1 MSWWQNIPFFLV
13 WGPLLLSSVTAA
25 LKPKQARAMML
36 IVPAAGTLASA
47 ALLVS
52 LLKNGGGSF
61 HYALGAFGA
70 PVGNEL
76 RAGELEAVLAVAFC
90 LILFLCV
97 LGGYQRI
104 RAHIETRRQ
113 SLYAVMVL
121 LLQSG
126 MMAQLFTNDVFTA
139 YVFIEIMTIAAAS
152 LVLARTRGRTLFAA
166 TKYMI
171 MNLLGSG
178 LFLLGVSILYCLTG
192 HLLME
197 DIHDEVMRLSATGA
211 YLRPLTL
218 SMALITIG
226 LAVKSALYPFHTWL
240 PDAYA
245 SATPSSSAML
255 ASLVSKAYIFLYIK
269 FVIRVFDPAVF
280 RETHIQTVLLVF
292 SAVGII
298 LGSIDAIL
306 EKKLRRMIAYSSV
319 AQIGY
324 IYLGIA
330 LGTRAGVAAAVF
342 HIIAHAL
349 AKAVLFLSGDR
360 LIGASDGDATFHELR
375 GAGYRAPL
383 SGVVFSIA
391 ACSIVGIPILGGFA
405 SKLYLADACMGVDMS
420 NALIALIVLAVST
433 ALNAAYFLITVVTL
447 YMKPTHAYNTRL
459 NHPKISTAAL
469 AVFALLIV
477 ALGVFAPRVMSVIET
492 GVSHL
497 L

>member
-36 IVPAAGTLASA
+36 IVPAAGTLASG

-61 HYALGAFGA
+61 RYALGAFGA

-76 RAGELEAVLAVAFC
+76 RAGELEAVLAVTFC

-292 SAVGII
+292 SMVGII

-330 LGTRAGVAAAVF
+330 LGTRAGIAAAVF

-383 SGVVFSIA
+383 SGAVFSIA

-405 SKLYLADACMGVDMS
+405 SKLYLADACMGVDS
-420 NALIALIVLAVST
+420 ANALIALIVLAVST

-447 YMKPTHAYNTRL
+447 YMKPTHEYHTRL

-477 ALGVFAPRVMSVIET
+477 ALGVFAPRVMSIIET

>member
-1 MSWWQNIPFFLV
+1 MSWWQNLPFFLV

-25 LKPKQARAMML
+25 LKPKYARAMAL
-36 IVPAAGTLASA
+36 VVPAAGTIASA
-47 ALLVS
+47 ALLGCI
-52 LLKNGGGSF
+52 LKSGSAF
-61 HYALGAFGA
+61 LYPLGAFGA
-70 PVGNEL
+70 PFGNEL
-76 RAGELEAVLAVAFC
+76 RAGEMEAVLAVAFC
-90 LILFLCV
+90 AILFLCV

-104 RAHIETRRQ
+104 LAHIEPQRQ
-113 SLYAVMVL
+113 SLYCVMVL

-178 LFLLGVSILYCLTG
+178 LFLLGISILYCLTG

-197 DIHDEVMRLSATGA
+197 NIHEQILKLYSTGA
-211 YLRPLTL
+211 YAKPLTL

-255 ASLVSKAYIFLYIK
+255 SSLVSKAYIFLYIK
-269 FVIRVFDPAVF
+269 FVVRVFGLAVF
-280 RETHIQTVLLVF
+280 RSTHIQTLLLIF
-292 SAVGII
+292 SSVGII

-330 LGTRAGVAAAVF
+330 LGTQAGIAAAVF

-349 AKAVLFLSGDR
+349 AKALLFLSGDR

-383 SGVVFSIA
+383 CGAAFTIG
-391 ACSIVGIPILGGFA
+391 ACSIVGIPFLGGFA
-405 SKLYLADACMGVDMS
+405 SKLYLASACMGLERI

-447 YMKPTHAYNTRL
+447 YMKPPHEYHTRL
-459 NHPKISTAAL
+459 NHPKVSTAAL

-477 ALGVFAPRVMSVIET
+477 ALGVFAPRVMAVIEN
-492 GVSHL
+492 GVTHL

>member
-36 IVPAAGTLASA
+36 IVPAAGTLASG
-47 ALLVS
+47 ALLAS

-61 HYALGAFGA
+61 RYALGAFGA

-76 RAGELEAVLAVAFC
+76 RTGELEAVLAVTFC

-104 RAHIETRRQ
+104 RAHIETQRQ

-121 LLQSG
+121 LLQAG

-330 LGTRAGVAAAVF
+330 LGTRAGIAAAVF

-405 SKLYLADACMGVDMS
+405 SKLYLADACMGVDS
-420 NALIALIVLAVST
+420 TNALIALIVLAVST

-447 YMKPTHAYNTRL
+447 YMKPTHEYHTRL
-459 NHPKISTAAL
+459 NHPKVSTAAL

-477 ALGVFAPRVMSVIET
+477 ALGVFAPRVMSIIET

>member
-1 MSWWQNIPFFLV
+1 MSWWQNLPFFLV

-25 LKPKQARAMML
+25 LKPKYARAMAL
-36 IVPAAGTLASA
+36 VVPAAGTIASA
-47 ALLVS
+47 ALLGCI
-52 LLKNGGGSF
+52 LKSGSAF
-61 HYALGAFGA
+61 LYPLGAFGA
-70 PVGNEL
+70 PFGNEL
-76 RAGELEAVLAVAFC
+76 RAGEMEAVLAVAFC
-90 LILFLCV
+90 AILFLCV

-104 RAHIETRRQ
+104 LAHIEPQRQ
-113 SLYAVMVL
+113 SLYCVMVL

-126 MMAQLFTNDVFTA
+126 MMAQLFTNDVLTA
-139 YVFIEIMTIAAAS
+139 YVFIEIMTIAAGA
-152 LVLARTRGRTLFAA
+152 LVVARTRGRTLFAA

-178 LFLLGVSILYCLTG
+178 LFLLGISILYCLTG

-197 DIHDEVMRLSATGA
+197 NIHEQILKLYSTGA
-211 YLRPLTL
+211 YAKPLTL
-218 SMALITIG
+218 SMVLITIG

-255 ASLVSKAYIFLYIK
+255 SSLVSKAYIFLYIK
-269 FVIRVFDPAVF
+269 FVVRVFGLAVF
-280 RETHIQTVLLVF
+280 RSTHIQTLLLIF
-292 SAVGII
+292 SSVGII

-330 LGTRAGVAAAVF
+330 LGTQAGIAAAVF

-349 AKAVLFLSGDR
+349 AKALLFLSGDR

-383 SGVVFSIA
+383 CGAAFTIG
-391 ACSIVGIPILGGFA
+391 ACSIVGIPFLGGFA
-405 SKLYLADACMGVDMS
+405 SKLYLASACMGLERI

-447 YMKPTHAYNTRL
+447 YMKPPHEYHTRL
-459 NHPKISTAAL
+459 NHPKVSTAAL

-477 ALGVFAPRVMSVIET
+477 ALGVFAPRVMAVIEN
-492 GVSHL
+492 GVTHL

>member
-1 MSWWQNIPFFLV
+1 MSWWQNLPFFLV

-25 LKPKQARAMML
+25 LKPKYARAMAL
-36 IVPAAGTLASA
+36 VVPAAGTIASA
-47 ALLVS
+47 ALLGCI
-52 LLKNGGGSF
+52 LKSGSAF
-61 HYALGAFGA
+61 LYPLGAFGA
-70 PVGNEL
+70 PFGNEL
-76 RAGELEAVLAVAFC
+76 RAGEMEAVLAVAFC
-90 LILFLCV
+90 AILFLCV

-104 RAHIETRRQ
+104 LAHIEPQRQ
-113 SLYAVMVL
+113 SLYCVMVL

-178 LFLLGVSILYCLTG
+178 LFLLGISILYCLTG

-197 DIHDEVMRLSATGA
+197 NIHEQILKLYSTGA
-211 YLRPLTL
+211 YAKPLTL
-218 SMALITIG
+218 SMVLITIG

-255 ASLVSKAYIFLYIK
+255 SSLVSKAYIFLYIK
-269 FVIRVFDPAVF
+269 FVVRVFGLAVF
-280 RETHIQTVLLVF
+280 RSTHIQTLLLIF
-292 SAVGII
+292 SSVGII

-330 LGTRAGVAAAVF
+330 LGTQAGIAAAVF

-349 AKAVLFLSGDR
+349 AKALLFLSGDR

-383 SGVVFSIA
+383 CGAAFTIG
-391 ACSIVGIPILGGFA
+391 ACSIVGIPFLGGFA
-405 SKLYLADACMGVDMS
+405 SKLYLASACMGLERI

-447 YMKPTHAYNTRL
+447 YMKPPHEYHTRL
-459 NHPKISTAAL
+459 NHPKVSTAAL

-477 ALGVFAPRVMSVIET
+477 ALGVFAPRVMAVIEN
-492 GVSHL
+492 GVTHL

>member
-1 MSWWQNIPFFLV
+1 MSWWQNLPFFLV

-25 LKPKQARAMML
+25 LKPKYARAMAL
-36 IVPAAGTLASA
+36 VVPAAGTIASA
-47 ALLVS
+47 ALLGCI
-52 LLKNGGGSF
+52 LKSGSAF
-61 HYALGAFGA
+61 LYPLGAFGA
-70 PVGNEL
+70 PFGNEL
-76 RAGELEAVLAVAFC
+76 RAGEMEAVLAVAFC
-90 LILFLCV
+90 AILFLCV

-104 RAHIETRRQ
+104 LAHIEPQRQ
-113 SLYAVMVL
+113 SLYCVMVL

-139 YVFIEIMTIAAAS
+139 YVFIEIMTIAAGA
-152 LVLARTRGRTLFAA
+152 LVVARTRGRTLFAA

-178 LFLLGVSILYCLTG
+178 LFLLGISILYCLTG

-197 DIHDEVMRLSATGA
+197 NIHEQILKLYSTGA
-211 YLRPLTL
+211 YAKPLTL

-269 FVIRVFDPAVF
+269 FVVRVFGLAVF
-280 RETHIQTVLLVF
+280 QATHIQTVLLVF
-292 SAVGII
+292 SMVGII

-383 SGVVFSIA
+383 SGAVFSIA

-405 SKLYLADACMGVDMS
+405 SKLYLADACMGVDMT

-477 ALGVFAPRVMSVIET
+477 ALGVFAPQVMSVIET

>member
-13 WGPLLLSSVTAA
+13 WGPLMLSSVTAV
-25 LKPKQARAMML
+25 LKPRYARGMAL
-36 IVPAAGTLASA
+36 AVPAAGALAS
-47 ALLVS
+47 
-52 LLKNGGGSF
+52 
-61 HYALGAFGA
+61 GAFLGCMIRSGQAFVYPLGKYGA

-76 RAGELEAVLAVAFC
+76 RAGELEAVLAVTFC

-121 LLQSG
+121 LLQAG

-178 LFLLGVSILYCLTG
+178 LFLLGVSVLYCLTG

-197 DIHDEVMRLSATGA
+197 DIHEQILKLYSTGV
-211 YLRPLTL
+211 YTRPLML
-218 SMALITIG
+218 SMVLITIG

-269 FVIRVFDPAVF
+269 FVVRVFGLAVF
-280 RETHIQTVLLVF
+280 QATHIQTVLLVF
-292 SAVGII
+292 SMVGII

-383 SGVVFSIA
+383 SGAVFSIA

-405 SKLYLADACMGVDMS
+405 SKLYLADACMGVDMT

-447 YMKPTHAYNTRL
+447 YMKPTHEYHTRL
-459 NHPKISTAAL
+459 NHPKVSTAAL

-477 ALGVFAPRVMSVIET
+477 ALGVFAPQVMSVIET

>member
-1 MSWWQNIPFFLV
+1 MSWWQNLPFFLV

-25 LKPKQARAMML
+25 LKPKYARAMAL
-36 IVPAAGTLASA
+36 VVPAAGTIASA
-47 ALLVS
+47 ALLGCI
-52 LLKNGGGSF
+52 LKSGSAF
-61 HYALGAFGA
+61 LYPLGAFGA
-70 PVGNEL
+70 PFGNEL
-76 RAGELEAVLAVAFC
+76 RAGEMEAVLAVAFC
-90 LILFLCV
+90 AILFLCV

-104 RAHIETRRQ
+104 LAHIEPQRQ
-113 SLYAVMVL
+113 SLYCVMVL

-139 YVFIEIMTIAAAS
+139 YVFIEIMTIAAGA

-178 LFLLGVSILYCLTG
+178 LFLLGISILYCLTG

-197 DIHDEVMRLSATGA
+197 NIHEQILKLYSTGA
-211 YLRPLTL
+211 YAKPLTL
-218 SMALITIG
+218 SMVLITIG

-255 ASLVSKAYIFLYIK
+255 SSLVSKAYIFLYIK
-269 FVIRVFDPAVF
+269 FVVRVFGLAVF
-280 RETHIQTVLLVF
+280 RSTHIQTLLLIF
-292 SAVGII
+292 SSVGII

-330 LGTRAGVAAAVF
+330 LGTQAGIAAAVF

-349 AKAVLFLSGDR
+349 AKALLFLSGDR

-383 SGVVFSIA
+383 CGAAFTIG
-391 ACSIVGIPILGGFA
+391 ACSIVGIPFLGGFA
-405 SKLYLADACMGVDMS
+405 SKLYLASACMGLERI

-447 YMKPTHAYNTRL
+447 YMKPPHEYHTRL
-459 NHPKISTAAL
+459 NHPKVSTAAL

-477 ALGVFAPRVMSVIET
+477 ALGVFAPRVMAVIEN
-492 GVSHL
+492 GVTHL

>member
-1 MSWWQNIPFFLV
+1 MSWWQNLPFFLV

-25 LKPKQARAMML
+25 LKPKYARAMAL
-36 IVPAAGTLASA
+36 VVPAAGMIASA
-47 ALLVS
+47 ALLGCI
-52 LLKNGGGSF
+52 LKSGSAF
-61 HYALGAFGA
+61 LYPLGAFGA
-70 PVGNEL
+70 PFGNEL
-76 RAGELEAVLAVAFC
+76 RAGEMEAVLAVAFC
-90 LILFLCV
+90 AILFLCV

-104 RAHIETRRQ
+104 LAHIEPQRQ
-113 SLYAVMVL
+113 SLYCVMVL

-139 YVFIEIMTIAAAS
+139 YVFIEIMTIAAGA
-152 LVLARTRGRTLFAA
+152 LVVARTRGRTLFAA

-178 LFLLGVSILYCLTG
+178 LFLLGISILYCLTG

-197 DIHDEVMRLSATGA
+197 NIHEQILKLYSTGA
-211 YLRPLTL
+211 YAKPLTL

-226 LAVKSALYPFHTWL
+226 LAVKGALYPFHTWL

-255 ASLVSKAYIFLYIK
+255 SSLVSKAYIFLYIK
-269 FVIRVFDPAVF
+269 FVVRVFGLAVF
-280 RETHIQTVLLVF
+280 RSTHIQTLLLIF
-292 SAVGII
+292 SSVGII

-330 LGTRAGVAAAVF
+330 LGTQAGIAAAVF

-349 AKAVLFLSGDR
+349 AKALLFLSGDR

-383 SGVVFSIA
+383 CGAAFTIG
-391 ACSIVGIPILGGFA
+391 ACSIVGIPFLGGFA
-405 SKLYLADACMGVDMS
+405 SKLYLASACMGLERI

-447 YMKPTHAYNTRL
+447 YMKPPHEYHTRL
-459 NHPKISTAAL
+459 NHPKVSTAAL

-477 ALGVFAPRVMSVIET
+477 ALGVFAPRVMAVIEN
-492 GVSHL
+492 GVTHL

>member
-1 MSWWQNIPFFLV
+1 MSWWQNLPFFLV

-25 LKPKQARAMML
+25 LKPKYARAMAL
-36 IVPAAGTLASA
+36 VVPAAGTIASA
-47 ALLVS
+47 ALLGCI
-52 LLKNGGGSF
+52 LKSGSAF
-61 HYALGAFGA
+61 LYPLGAFGA
-70 PVGNEL
+70 PFGNEL
-76 RAGELEAVLAVAFC
+76 RAGEMEAVLAVAFC
-90 LILFLCV
+90 AILFLCV

-104 RAHIETRRQ
+104 LAHIEPQRQ
-113 SLYAVMVL
+113 SLYCVMVL

-139 YVFIEIMTIAAAS
+139 YVFIEIMTIAAGA
-152 LVLARTRGRTLFAA
+152 LVVARTRGRTLFAA

-178 LFLLGVSILYCLTG
+178 LFLLGISILYCLTG

-197 DIHDEVMRLSATGA
+197 NIHEQILKLYSTGA
-211 YLRPLTL
+211 YAKPLTL
-218 SMALITIG
+218 SMVLITIG

-255 ASLVSKAYIFLYIK
+255 SSLVSKAYIFLYIK
-269 FVIRVFDPAVF
+269 FVVRVFGLAVF
-280 RETHIQTVLLVF
+280 RSTHIQTLLLIF
-292 SAVGII
+292 SSVGII

-330 LGTRAGVAAAVF
+330 LGTQAGIAAAVF

-349 AKAVLFLSGDR
+349 AKALLFLSGDR

-383 SGVVFSIA
+383 CGAAFTIG
-391 ACSIVGIPILGGFA
+391 ACSIVGIPFLGGFA
-405 SKLYLADACMGVDMS
+405 SKLYLASACMGLERI

-447 YMKPTHAYNTRL
+447 YMKPPHEYHTRL
-459 NHPKISTAAL
+459 NHPKVSTAAL

-477 ALGVFAPRVMSVIET
+477 ALGVFAPRVMAVIEN
-492 GVSHL
+492 GVTHL

>member
-1 MSWWQNIPFFLV
+1 MSWWQNLPFFLV

-25 LKPKQARAMML
+25 LKPKYARAMAL
-36 IVPAAGTLASA
+36 VVPAAGTIASA
-47 ALLVS
+47 ALLGCI
-52 LLKNGGGSF
+52 LKSGSAF
-61 HYALGAFGA
+61 LYPLGAFGA
-70 PVGNEL
+70 PFGNEL
-76 RAGELEAVLAVAFC
+76 RAGEMEAVLAVAFC
-90 LILFLCV
+90 AILFLCV

-104 RAHIETRRQ
+104 LAHIEPQRQ
-113 SLYAVMVL
+113 SLYCVMVL

-139 YVFIEIMTIAAAS
+139 YVFIEIMTIAAGA
-152 LVLARTRGRTLFAA
+152 LVVARTRGRTLFAA

-178 LFLLGVSILYCLTG
+178 LFLLGISILYCLTG

-255 ASLVSKAYIFLYIK
+255 SSLVSKAYIFLYIK
-269 FVIRVFDPAVF
+269 FVVRVFGLAVF
-280 RETHIQTVLLVF
+280 RSTHIQTLLLIF
-292 SAVGII
+292 SSVGII

-330 LGTRAGVAAAVF
+330 LGTQAGIAAAVF

-349 AKAVLFLSGDR
+349 AKALLFLSGDR

-383 SGVVFSIA
+383 CGAAFTIG
-391 ACSIVGIPILGGFA
+391 ACSIVGIPFLGGFA
-405 SKLYLADACMGVDMS
+405 SKLYLASACMGLERI

-447 YMKPTHAYNTRL
+447 YMKPTHEYHTRL
-459 NHPKISTAAL
+459 NHPKVSTAAL

-477 ALGVFAPRVMSVIET
+477 ALGVFAPQVMSIIET

>member
-13 WGPLLLSSVTAA
+13 WGPLLLSSVTAV
-25 LKPKQARAMML
+25 LKPRYARAMAL
-36 IVPAAGTLASA
+36 IVPAAGTLASG
-47 ALLVS
+47 V
-52 LLKNGGGSF
+52 F
-61 HYALGAFGA
+61 LGCMLRSGKAFVYPLGKYGA

-76 RAGELEAVLAVAFC
+76 RAGELEAALAVAFC

-113 SLYAVMVL
+113 SLYCVMVL
-121 LLQSG
+121 LLQAG

-178 LFLLGVSILYCLTG
+178 LFLLGISILYCLTG

-292 SAVGII
+292 SMVGII

-383 SGVVFSIA
+383 SGAVFSIA

-405 SKLYLADACMGVDMS
+405 SKLYLADACMGVDS
-420 NALIALIVLAVST
+420 TNALIALIVLAVST

-447 YMKPTHAYNTRL
+447 YMKPTHEYHTRL
-459 NHPKISTAAL
+459 NHPKVSTAAL

-477 ALGVFAPRVMSVIET
+477 ALGVFAPQVMSIIET

>member
-1 MSWWQNIPFFLV
+1 MALWQNIPFFCILLPLGSAAMTSVLKPKLARRWTLLV
-13 WGPLLLSSVTAA
+13 LCLLVVLSGALTGIMSRYGQSYTFMMGHFPAPWGNEIRAGLLEALTALMFNIIMILSLMGGLKKVDDHIAHDKQSLYYVMLLLLTAA
-25 LKPKQARAMML
+25 L
-36 IVPAAGTLASA
+36 
-47 ALLVS
+47 
-52 LLKNGGGSF
+52 
-61 HYALGAFGA
+61 
-70 PVGNEL
+70 
-76 RAGELEAVLAVAFC
+76 
-90 LILFLCV
+90 
-97 LGGYQRI
+97 
-104 RAHIETRRQ
+104 
-113 SLYAVMVL
+113 
-121 LLQSG
+121 
-126 MMAQLFTNDVFTA
+126 MAQVYTNDIFTA
-139 YVFIEIMTIAAAS
+139 YVFLEIMTISACALIA
-152 LVLARTRGRTLFAA
+152 ARTKGRTLVAA
-166 TKYMI
+166 TRYMI
-171 MNLLGSG
+171 MNLLGSD
-178 LFLLGVSILYCLTG
+178 LFLLGISILYCLTG

-306 EKKLRRMIAYSSV
+306 EKKLRRMLAYSSV

-383 SGVVFSIA
+383 SGAVFSIA
-391 ACSIVGIPILGGFA
+391 ACSIVGIPFLGGFA
-405 SKLYLADACMGVDMS
+405 SKLYLADACMGVDMT

-447 YMKPTHAYNTRL
+447 YMKPTHAYHTRL
-459 NHPKISTAAL
+459 NHPKVSTAAL

-477 ALGVFAPRVMSVIET
+477 ALGVFAPQVMAVIQT

>member
-1 MSWWQNIPFFLV
+1 MNWWQNLPFFLV
-13 WGPLLLSSVTAA
+13 WGPLLLSSITAV
-25 LKPKQARAMML
+25 LKPRQARAMAL
-36 IVPAAGTLASA
+36 IVPAAGTVASA
-47 ALLVS
+47 VLLFFIRRSAEAFV
-52 LLKNGGGSF
+52 
-61 HYALGAFGA
+61 YPLGAFGA
-70 PVGNEL
+70 PFGNEL
-76 RAGELEAVLAVAFC
+76 RAGELEAVLAVTFC
-90 LILFLCV
+90 LILFLSV

-113 SLYAVMVL
+113 SLYCVMVL
-121 LLQSG
+121 LLQAG
-126 MMAQLFTNDVFTA
+126 LMAQLFTNDVFTA
-139 YVFIEIMTIAAAS
+139 YVFIEIMTIAAGS
-152 LVLARTRGRTLFAA
+152 LVMARTRGRTLFAA

-178 LFLLGVSILYCLTG
+178 LFLLGISILYCLTG

-197 DIHDEVMRLSATGA
+197 NIHEQILKLYSTGA
-211 YLRPLTL
+211 YTRPLML

-269 FVIRVFDPAVF
+269 FVVRVFGIAVF
-280 RETHIQTVLLVF
+280 RATHIQTVLLVF

-383 SGVVFSIA
+383 SGAVFTIA
-391 ACSIVGIPILGGFA
+391 ACSIVGIPFLGGFA
-405 SKLYLADACMGVDMS
+405 SKLYLAQACMGVDLTNS
-420 NALIALIVLAVST
+420 LIALIVLAIST
-433 ALNAAYFLITVVTL
+433 TLNAAYFLITVVTL
-447 YMKPTHAYNTRL
+447 YMKPTHEYHTRL
-459 NHPKISTAAL
+459 NHPKVSTAAL

-477 ALGVFAPRVMSVIET
+477 ALGIFAPQVMAVIET
-492 GVSHL
+492 GVTHL
-497 L
+497 I

>member
-36 IVPAAGTLASA
+36 IVPASGTLASA

-61 HYALGAFGA
+61 RYALGAFGA

-178 LFLLGVSILYCLTG
+178 LFLLGVSVLYCLTG

-197 DIHDEVMRLSATGA
+197 DIHEQILKLYSTGA
-211 YLRPLTL
+211 YTRPLML
-218 SMALITIG
+218 SMVLITIG

-269 FVIRVFDPAVF
+269 FVVRVFGLAVF
-280 RETHIQTVLLVF
+280 QATHIQTVLLVF
-292 SAVGII
+292 SMVGII

-383 SGVVFSIA
+383 SGAVFSIA

-405 SKLYLADACMGVDMS
+405 SKLYLADACMGVDMT

-447 YMKPTHAYNTRL
+447 YMKPTHAYHTRL
-459 NHPKISTAAL
+459 NHPKVSTAAL

-477 ALGVFAPRVMSVIET
+477 ALGVFAPQVMSVIET

>member
-1 MSWWQNIPFFLV
+1 MNWWQNLPFFLV
-13 WGPLLLSSVTAA
+13 WGPLLLSSITAV
-25 LKPKQARAMML
+25 LKPRQARAMAL
-36 IVPAAGTLASA
+36 IVPAAGTVASA
-47 ALLVS
+47 VLLFFIRRSAEAFV
-52 LLKNGGGSF
+52 
-61 HYALGAFGA
+61 YPLGAFGA
-70 PVGNEL
+70 PFGNEL
-76 RAGELEAVLAVAFC
+76 RAGELEVVLAVTFC
-90 LILFLCV
+90 LILFLSV

-113 SLYAVMVL
+113 SLYCVMVL
-121 LLQSG
+121 LLQAG
-126 MMAQLFTNDVFTA
+126 LMAQLFTNDVFTA
-139 YVFIEIMTIAAAS
+139 YVFIEIMTIAAGS
-152 LVLARTRGRTLFAA
+152 LVMARTRGRTLFAA

-178 LFLLGVSILYCLTG
+178 LFLLGISILYCLTG

-197 DIHDEVMRLSATGA
+197 NIHEQILKLYSTGA
-211 YLRPLTL
+211 YTRPLML

-269 FVIRVFDPAVF
+269 FVVRVFGIAVF
-280 RETHIQTVLLVF
+280 RATHIQTVLLVF

-383 SGVVFSIA
+383 SGAVFTIA
-391 ACSIVGIPILGGFA
+391 ACSIVGIPFLGGFA
-405 SKLYLADACMGVDMS
+405 SKLYLAQACMGVDLTNS
-420 NALIALIVLAVST
+420 LIALIVLAIST
-433 ALNAAYFLITVVTL
+433 TLNAAYFLITVVTL
-447 YMKPTHAYNTRL
+447 YMKPTHEYHTRL
-459 NHPKISTAAL
+459 NHPKVSTAAL

-477 ALGVFAPRVMSVIET
+477 ALGIFAPQVMAVIET
-492 GVSHL
+492 GVTHL
-497 L
+497 I

>member
-1 MSWWQNIPFFLV
+1 MSWWQNLPFFLV
-13 WGPLLLSSVTAA
+13 WGPLLLSSVTAV
-25 LKPKQARAMML
+25 LKPRWARGMML
-36 IVPAAGTLASA
+36 AVPAAGTIASITLLAC
-47 ALLVS
+47 
-52 LLKNGGGSF
+52 LLKSGEPFVYS
-61 HYALGAFGA
+61 LGAFGA

-76 RAGELEAVLAVAFC
+76 RAGELEAVLAVTFC
-90 LILFLCV
+90 LILFLSV

-121 LLQSG
+121 LLQAG

-178 LFLLGVSILYCLTG
+178 LFLLGISILYCLTG

-197 DIHDEVMRLSATGA
+197 NIHAQILKLYSTGA
-211 YLRPLTL
+211 YTRPLML
-218 SMALITIG
+218 AMALITIG

-269 FVIRVFDPAVF
+269 FVVRVFGLAVF
-280 RETHIQTVLLVF
+280 QATHIQTVLLVF

-383 SGVVFSIA
+383 SGAVFSIA

-405 SKLYLADACMGVDMS
+405 SKLYLADACMGVDMN

-447 YMKPTHAYNTRL
+447 YMKPTHEYHTRL

>member
-1 MSWWQNIPFFLV
+1 
-13 WGPLLLSSVTAA
+13 
-25 LKPKQARAMML
+25 
-36 IVPAAGTLASA
+36 
-47 ALLVS
+47 
-52 LLKNGGGSF
+52 
-61 HYALGAFGA
+61 
-70 PVGNEL
+70 
-76 RAGELEAVLAVAFC
+76 
-90 LILFLCV
+90 
-97 LGGYQRI
+97 
-104 RAHIETRRQ
+104 
-113 SLYAVMVL
+113 
-121 LLQSG
+121 
-126 MMAQLFTNDVFTA
+126 
-139 YVFIEIMTIAAAS
+139 
-152 LVLARTRGRTLFAA
+152 
-166 TKYMI
+166 
-171 MNLLGSG
+171 
-178 LFLLGVSILYCLTG
+178 
-192 HLLME
+192 
-197 DIHDEVMRLSATGA
+197 
-211 YLRPLTL
+211 
-218 SMALITIG
+218 
-226 LAVKSALYPFHTWL
+226 
-240 PDAYA
+240 
-245 SATPSSSAML
+245 ML

-383 SGVVFSIA
+383 SGAVFSIA

-405 SKLYLADACMGVDMS
+405 SKLYLADACMGVDMT

-447 YMKPTHAYNTRL
+447 YMKPTHEYHTRL
-459 NHPKISTAAL
+459 NHPKVSTAAL